1 MSLGN
6 FTIFLSFYV
15 KALFS
20 TKKVIFAIIFIPI
33 LFISGIGLIGSQ
45 LFQQESRVQP
55 FQVAIVN
62 EDPTFET
69 KMVIKQLTDN
79 DHLNQLMETI
89 QTNQTHAD
97 ELLNKNEIAG
107 VIYIPKGFSGNVAH
121 GENTPVQVIGNQRR
135 PLQSQLI
142 HYLLKSAADLTSAA
156 QSGINTVNDFM
167 VENDFPKDVRKKE
180 LRKNIVTYALHV
192 LGRGQVFEEVKKASL
207 FQEDILQYYAISF
220 FILLLMIWG
229 FCGQLLLSSR
239 INQSVSLRLLS
250 YGITPIHIIA
260 AKFVALFLLVMG
272 CSLIIGIPLIIWM
285 ELAPWSFVF
294 GSILISLVF
303 SLFFLMLESLFQRE
317 KVFLLMGVI
326 FILVG
331 AIVGG
336 HLIPTAYYPS
346 WLEQMSSYSV
356 NAWALT
362 FMLEIFHGEWT
373 SSLSHSFKLLL
384 LSSCG
389 FLFISILLNA
399 RKRRFL

>member
-20 TKKVIFAIIFIPI
+20 TKKVIFAIILIPI

-121 GENTPVQVIGNQRR
+121 GENTPVQVVGNQRR

-250 YGITPIHIIA
+250 YGITQIQIIA

-272 CSLIIGIPLIIWM
+272 CSLIIGIPMIIWM

-317 KVFLLMGVI
+317 KVFLLLGVI

-336 HLIPTAYYPS
+336 HLIPTVYYPS

>member
-20 TKKVIFAIIFIPI
+20 TKKVIFAIILIPI

-45 LFQQESRVQP
+45 LFQQESRVQR

-121 GENTPVQVIGNQRR
+121 GENTPVQVVGNQRR

-250 YGITPIHIIA
+250 YGITPNQIIA

-272 CSLIIGIPLIIWM
+272 CSLIIGIPMIIWM

-317 KVFLLMGVI
+317 KVFLLLGVI
-326 FILVG
+326 SILVG

-336 HLIPTAYYPS
+336 HLIPTVYYPS

>member
-1 MSLGN
+1 MGN

-20 TKKVIFAIIFIPI
+20 TKKVIFAIILIPI

-45 LFQQESRVQP
+45 LFQQESRVQR

-121 GENTPVQVIGNQRR
+121 GENTPVQVVGNQRR

-250 YGITPIHIIA
+250 YGITPNQIIA

-272 CSLIIGIPLIIWM
+272 CSLIIGIPMIIWM

-317 KVFLLMGVI
+317 KVFLLLGVI
-326 FILVG
+326 SILVG

-336 HLIPTAYYPS
+336 HLIPTVYYPS

>member
-1 MSLGN
+1 MGK

-121 GENTPVQVIGNQRR
+121 GENTPVQVVGNQRR

-250 YGITPIHIIA
+250 YGITQIQIIA

-272 CSLIIGIPLIIWM
+272 CSLIIGIPMIIWM

-317 KVFLLMGVI
+317 KVFLLLGVI

-336 HLIPTAYYPS
+336 HLIPTVYYPS